1 MSGVLI
7 QGTYLPGVGPT
18 DRSSST
24 DETLLHLLAFFDYLP
39 RVFLLAWTHWRSL
52 FLPVLLDSC
61 MSDTHFYF
69 FQQVPHGGNKWGGVG
84 EGDDT
89 GWLIHLIWLMTMRT
103 GAYNSNDKQTL
114 LGPQDMTITHVRMR
128 EGCWAL
134 LLLSRIFFPPSPPAA
149 PFQFKIHEIHTCAMK
164 KKEENRTDDC
174 TSNNLSVFF
183 FSWVTLSKLQHI
195 CQRKRTHIDIP
206 MIFVNYNF
214 CLPGVKLLSTL
225 TSTWTINH
233 ASTSKWVDF

>member
-1 MSGVLI
+1 MWVRQLGIEPQMTCKAPLQWWRCSVMSGVLI

-149 PFQFKIHEIHTCAMK
+149 SFSSKSMRYILVQWRRRKKIVLMIAQVIIYQC
-164 KKEENRTDDC
+164 
-174 TSNNLSVFF
+174 FF
-183 FSWVTLSKLQHI
+183 FLGSLCQSYNTFVKEKGHI
-195 CQRKRTHIDIP
+195 
-206 MIFVNYNF
+206 
-214 CLPGVKLLSTL
+214 
-225 TSTWTINH
+225 
-233 ASTSKWVDF
+233 